1 MRVRE
6 ADPRK
11 ASVRADWE
19 NGDPMSVLC
28 AKYDL
33 SKDTIKSWQRRDG
46 QRGDPWKKHGGKKK
60 RGAKKPGGKVVD
72 LTPKRE
78 RLLRAL
84 PAAKTKTEAAR
95 KAGYAEKSARNAVR
109 RAMQND
115 EFRSA
120 LEQTQAEL
128 MDSMGLSPD
137 NLLARQAE
145 LLDRCMGGRELLDKR
160 GRPVEVPIAVPT
172 TDGGEQEITA
182 RVWVFDS
189 KGANT
194 ALHKL
199 FELRGMTRDAKEGEK
214 PKDFIPLEDQEE
226 EAN

>member
-1 MRVRE
+1 VRE

-19 NGDPMSVLC
+19 AGDPMSVLC

-60 RGAKKPGGKVVD
+60 RGAKQPGGKVVD
-72 LTPKRE
+72 LTPRRQ
-78 RLLRAL
+78 RLLRTI
-84 PAAKTKTEAAR
+84 PGAKTKTEAGE
-95 KAGYAEKSARNAVR
+95 KAGYSRANARNAV
-109 RAMQND
+109 ND
-115 EFRSA
+115 ALKNPAFRDA

-172 TDGGEQEITA
+172 TDVGEQEIMA

-199 FELRGMTRDAKEGEK
+199 FELRGMNRAAKEGGEEA
-214 PKDFIPLEDQEE
+214 DIIPLDEVAD
-226 EAN
+226 